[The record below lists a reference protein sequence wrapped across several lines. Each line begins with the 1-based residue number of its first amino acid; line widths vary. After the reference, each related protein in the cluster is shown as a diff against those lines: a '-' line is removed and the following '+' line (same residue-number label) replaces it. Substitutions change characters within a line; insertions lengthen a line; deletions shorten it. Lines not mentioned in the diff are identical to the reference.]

1 MGVSRVSSILE
12 MTGAEAQLRPP
23 LLPRR
28 ESGGQGSNK
37 FYRGRDTE
45 DGGGNSLVTAAWR
58 QTPHRGLTPS
68 LKTQASKA

>member
-1 MGVSRVSSILE
+1 MGVSRVSSIPA

-28 ESGGQGSNK
+28 ESGGPASNK

-45 DGGGNSLVTAAWR
+45 DAGGNSLVTAGWR

-68 LKTQASKA
+68 LLTQA